1 VLRYA
6 LVRGALLIAGL
17 LVSSALIFL
26 TLRVFPGDVAQLIAG
41 TQASPAEVEALRE
54 SLGLNQPLL
63 AQYADWIGGI
73 LRGDLGTSLLS
84 GASVGEEL
92 LLKAQVTVPLGIM
105 SLVIA
110 VLIAVPFGILAAL
123 RRGHRDGT
131 ALSVGAQALAAVPVV
146 WAGMMLI
153 VVFSVWLGWLPPQG
167 FPRTGWSTPGR
178 AIEALL
184 LPALTIGIVEGAM
197 LMQRD
202 PAGRRTG
209 LRPHRGRQGSDEDPR
224 PHPARHPGGR
234 ALHHHGP
241 RPPGRRDHRRLGRDR
256 AAVHASGHRPH
267 ARDRRRHPRP
277 RQGAERAARAD
288 RLRAGGRFPRGSAAP
303 GDRPSTAGGRMSARW
318 FPRLW
323 RTSTGR
329 FGLIVIAIVA
339 LAAVVSLFWTPFDP
353 RASNIGDRWLP
364 PGWPHLLGTDDT
376 GRDILSLLMAG
387 ARTTVF
393 VSVGAGL
400 VATVVG
406 IALAALG
413 ALTTRLVR
421 ETVAV
426 FVDILIA
433 FPVLLIAMMISSV
446 WGGSLW
452 VVIWAVGIGFGVNI
466 ARVTWPE
473 LRRVQQSDFVLAA
486 RASGLTPAQSLVRHL
501 LPNVAPVFIVQLSW
515 SMAVAVL
522 AEAGLSYLGF
532 GASVVEPSWGLLLAD
547 LQRYIGVHPLT
558 VIWPGLT
565 ITLTV
570 LALNLL
576 GDGLREATDPTLRH
590 RAAETHTPAV
600 VA

>member
-1 VLRYA
+1 MIPR
-6 LVRGALLIAGL
+6 
-17 LVSSALIFL
+17 
-26 TLRVFPGDVAQLIAG
+26 
-41 TQASPAEVEALRE
+41 
-54 SLGLNQPLL
+54 
-63 AQYADWIGGI
+63 W
-73 LRGDLGTSLLS
+73 
-84 GASVGEEL
+84 
-92 LLKAQVTVPLGIM
+92 
-105 SLVIA
+105 
-110 VLIAVPFGILAAL
+110 L
-123 RRGHRDGT
+123 RRLWDT
-131 ALSVGAQALAAVPVV
+131 A
-146 WAGMMLI
+146 
-153 VVFSVWLGWLPPQG
+153 
-167 FPRTGWSTPGR
+167 
-178 AIEALL
+178 
-184 LPALTIGIVEGAM
+184 
-197 LMQRD
+197 
-202 PAGRRTG
+202 
-209 LRPHRGRQGSDEDPR
+209 
-224 PHPARHPGGR
+224 
-234 ALHHHGP
+234 
-241 RPPGRRDHRRLGRDR
+241 
-256 AAVHASGHRPH
+256 
-267 ARDRRRHPRP
+267 
-277 RQGAERAARAD
+277 
-288 RLRAGGRFPRGSAAP
+288 
-303 GDRPSTAGGRMSARW
+303 
-318 FPRLW
+318 
-323 RTSTGR
+323 TGR
-329 FGLIVIAIVA
+329 FGLIVVLLVA
-339 LAAVVSLFWTPFDP
+339 LTALVSLFWTPFDP
-353 RASNIGDRWLP
+353 QASDIGDRWLAP
-364 PGWPHLLGTDDT
+364 SWPHLLGTDDT

-393 VSVGAGL
+393 VSVGAGI
-400 VATVVG
+400 VATAVG

-413 ALTTRLVR
+413 ALTARWMR

-426 FVDILIA
+426 LVDILIA

-466 ARVTWPE
+466 ARVTRPE

-547 LQRYIGVHPLT
+547 LQRYIGVHPLS